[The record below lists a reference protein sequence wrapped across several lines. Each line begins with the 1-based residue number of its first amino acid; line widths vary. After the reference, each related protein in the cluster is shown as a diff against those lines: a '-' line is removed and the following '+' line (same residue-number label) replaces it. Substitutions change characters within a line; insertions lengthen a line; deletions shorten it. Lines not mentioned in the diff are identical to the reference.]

1 MDESVTK
8 NVPTLAVI
16 DFGSQFNQLIAR
28 KVRELGVYSELFPYN
43 VSMETLK
50 ENNVQGLIFTGG
62 PKRVLND
69 DAFKVDPA
77 IYDLGLPILAID
89 YGAQLMVNQ
98 LGGKIQEVEHSET
111 EVATLEIS
119 NGEIPLFKGLKT
131 EEKVW
136 QSVSDQIVEL
146 PEGFEAI
153 AGADH
158 DENAVIFNKEKNFYG
173 VQFHPEVGQ
182 TEKGPQIIENFAK
195 DICEFEG
202 DWDMG
207 QFIDLE
213 IEKIREQVGDKKVL
227 LGLSGGVDSSV
238 TGVLLNKAIGDQLV
252 CIFVDHGLL
261 RKNEAEEVMENLSG
275 KFGLN
280 IVHVEATERY
290 LTKLAGVSDPE
301 EKRKIIGNEFIEVFS
316 DEARKL
322 DGVEFLAQGT
332 LYTDIIESGT
342 ETAETIKSH
351 HNVGGLPEDLEF
363 ELIEPMNTL
372 FKDEVRALGEKLGMP
387 ADLVWRQPFPGP
399 GLAVRVLGEITRDKL
414 EVVRESDA
422 ILREEIKNAGLERDI
437 WQYFTVLPGFKTVGV
452 TDDKR
457 TYDYTIGIRAINS
470 VDGVTADWAR
480 IPLDLLDKISK
491 RITNEVDG
499 INRVVYDI
507 TSKPPAT
514 VEWE

>member
-1 MDESVTK
+1 MNESVTK

-16 DFGSQFNQLIAR
+16 DFGSQSNQLITR
-28 KVRELGVYSELFPYN
+28 KIRELGVYSELFPYN

-50 ENNVQGLIFTGG
+50 ENNVQGLVFTGG
-62 PKRVLND
+62 PRRVLSE

-77 IYDLGLPILAID
+77 IYTLGLPILAID
-89 YGAQLMVNQ
+89 YGAQLMVQQ
-98 LGGKIQEVEHSET
+98 LGGEISPAEESGAGIT
-111 EVATLEIS
+111 TLELL
-119 NGEIPLFKGLKT
+119 NHDVPLFKGLNPK
-131 EEKVW
+131 EKVW
-136 QSVSDQIVEL
+136 QSINDQMTTL
-146 PEGFEAI
+146 PEGFQVVAQAE
-153 AGADH
+153 H
-158 DENAVIFNKEKNFYG
+158 EEHAVIYNQEKNFYG
-173 VQFHPEVGQ
+173 VQFHPEVHQ
-182 TEKGPQIIENFAK
+182 TENGKQIIENFAM
-195 DICEFEG
+195 DICGFTG
-202 DWDMG
+202 DWDME

-213 IEKIREQVGDKKVL
+213 VKKIREQVGDKKVL

-261 RKNEAEEVMENLSG
+261 RKNEAEEVMESLSG

-280 IVHVEATERY
+280 IVHVEASERY
-290 LTKLAGVSDPE
+290 LSKLEGVSNPE

-332 LYTDIIESGT
+332 LYTDVIESGT

-363 ELIEPMNTL
+363 DLIEPMNTL
-372 FKDEVRALGEKLGMP
+372 FKDEVRALGEELGMP
-387 ADLVWRQPFPGP
+387 ADLVWRQPCPGP
-399 GLAVRVLGEITRDKL
+399 GLAVRVLSEITREKL

-422 ILREEIKNAGLERDI
+422 ILREEIKHAGLERDI

-452 TDDKR
+452 TDVKL
-457 TYDYTIGIRAINS
+457 TYDYTIGIRAIHS

>member
-1 MDESVTK
+1 MKDPVTK

-16 DFGSQFNQLIAR
+16 DFGSQSNQLIAR

-50 ENNVQGLIFTGG
+50 ENNVQGLIFTGS
-62 PKRVLND
+62 PRRVLNE
-69 DAFKVDPA
+69 DAFIVDPA
-77 IYDLGLPILAID
+77 IYELGLPILAID
-89 YGAQLMVNQ
+89 YGAQLMVHQ
-98 LGGKIQEVEHSET
+98 LGGEIIEASAKAT
-111 EVATLEIS
+111 EAATLKINDS
-119 NGEIPLFKGLKT
+119 KQALFKELSNQET
-131 EEKVW
+131 VW
-136 QSVSDQIVEL
+136 QSLTHQITTL
-146 PEGFEAI
+146 PEGFETLATTQ
-153 AGADH
+153 A
-158 DENAVIFNKEKNFYG
+158 ETNAVIFHAKRNFYG
-173 VQFHPEVGQ
+173 VQFHPEVHQ
-182 TEKGPQIIENFAK
+182 TENGQQFIRNFVM
-195 DICEFEG
+195 DICSFAG

-207 QFIDLE
+207 QFIELE
-213 IEKIREQVGDKKVL
+213 IAKIREQVGDKKVL

-238 TGVLLNKAIGDQLV
+238 TGVLLHEAIGDQLV

-261 RKNEAEEVMENLSG
+261 RKNEAEQVMESLSG
-275 KFGLN
+275 KFGLK
-280 IVHVEATERY
+280 IIKVEASERY
-290 LTKLAGVSDPE
+290 LEKLKGISDPE
-301 EKRKIIGNEFIEVFS
+301 EKRKIIGNEFIEIFS
-316 DEARKL
+316 EEARKL
-322 DGVEFLAQGT
+322 DGVDFLAQGT
-332 LYTDIIESGT
+332 LYTDVIESGT

-351 HNVGGLPEDLEF
+351 HNVGGLPEDLAF

-372 FKDEVRALGEKLGMP
+372 FKDEVRALGEELGMP
-387 ADLVWRQPFPGP
+387 SELVWRQPFPGP
-399 GLAVRVLGEITRDKL
+399 GLGVRVLGEITREKL

-470 VDGVTADWAR
+470 IDGVTAEWSK
-480 IPLDLLDKISK
+480 IPLDLLDKISR

>member
-1 MDESVTK
+1 MNESVTK

-16 DFGSQFNQLIAR
+16 DFGSQFNQTIAR
-28 KVRELGVYSELFPYN
+28 RVRELGVYSELFPYN

-62 PKRVLND
+62 PRRVLHE

-89 YGAQLMVNQ
+89 YGAQLMVDQ
-98 LGGKIQEVEHSET
+98 LGGSIKESAHSET
-111 EVATLEIS
+111 EVATLKIS
-119 NGEIPLFKGLKT
+119 DTKNVLFKELSAA
-131 EEKVW
+131 EKIW
-136 QSVSDQIVEL
+136 QSVSDQIIDL
-146 PEGFEAI
+146 PEEFEVI
-153 AGADH
+153 ASADH
-158 DENAVIFNKEKNFYG
+158 DENAAIFNKEKNFYG

-182 TEKGPQIIENFAK
+182 TEKGRQIIENFVK
-195 DICEFEG
+195 DICGFEG
-202 DWDMG
+202 NWDMG

-261 RKNEAEEVMENLSG
+261 RKNEAEQVMENLSG

-280 IVHVEATERY
+280 IVHVEAQDRY
-290 LTKLAGVSDPE
+290 LSKLKGVSDPE
-301 EKRKIIGNEFIEVFS
+301 EKRKVIGNEFIEVFS

-372 FKDEVRALGEKLGMP
+372 FKDEVRALGEELGMP

-399 GLAVRVLGEITRDKL
+399 GLGVRVLGEITHEKL

>member
-1 MDESVTK
+1 MDELVTK

-16 DFGSQFNQLIAR
+16 DFGSQFNQVIAR
-28 KVRELGVYSELFPYN
+28 RVRELGVYSELFPYN

-62 PKRVLND
+62 PRRVLHA

-77 IYDLGLPILAID
+77 IYELGLPILAID
-89 YGAQLMVNQ
+89 YGAQLMVDQ
-98 LGGKIQEVEHSET
+98 LGGMIKEVEHSET
-111 EVATLEIS
+111 EVATLNPLETDNS
-119 NGEIPLFKGLKT
+119 LFKGLNA

-136 QSVSDQIVEL
+136 QSVSDQIAAL
-146 PEGFEAI
+146 PEGFEVI
-153 AGADH
+153 ANADH

-173 VQFHPEVGQ
+173 VQFHPETGQ
-182 TEKGPQIIENFAK
+182 TEKGKQLIENFVK
-195 DICEFEG
+195 DICGFAG

-213 IEKIREQVGDKKVL
+213 VEKIRKQVGDKKVL

-261 RKNEAEEVMENLSG
+261 RKNEAEQVMENLSG

-280 IVHVEATERY
+280 IVHVEAQDRY
-290 LTKLAGVSDPE
+290 LSKLVGVSDPE
-301 EKRKIIGNEFIEVFS
+301 EKRKVIGNEFIEVFS
-316 DEARKL
+316 DEARRL

-372 FKDEVRALGEKLGMP
+372 FKDEVRALGEELGMP

-399 GLAVRVLGEITRDKL
+399 GLGVRVLGEITREKL

>member
-1 MDESVTK
+1 
-8 NVPTLAVI
+8 
-16 DFGSQFNQLIAR
+16 
-28 KVRELGVYSELFPYN
+28 
-43 VSMETLK
+43 
-50 ENNVQGLIFTGG
+50 
-62 PKRVLND
+62 
-69 DAFKVDPA
+69 
-77 IYDLGLPILAID
+77 
-89 YGAQLMVNQ
+89 
-98 LGGKIQEVEHSET
+98 
-111 EVATLEIS
+111 
-119 NGEIPLFKGLKT
+119 
-131 EEKVW
+131 
-136 QSVSDQIVEL
+136 
-146 PEGFEAI
+146 
-153 AGADH
+153 
-158 DENAVIFNKEKNFYG
+158 
-173 VQFHPEVGQ
+173 
-182 TEKGPQIIENFAK
+182 
-195 DICEFEG
+195 
-202 DWDMG
+202 MG

-213 IEKIREQVGDKKVL
+213 VKKIREQVGDRKVL

-261 RKNEAEEVMENLSG
+261 RKDEGKQVMESLAG
-275 KFGLN
+275 RFGLN
-280 IVHVEATERY
+280 IIKVEAQDRY
-290 LTKLAGVSDPE
+290 LSKLAGVSDPE

-322 DGVEFLAQGT
+322 DGVDFLAQGT
-332 LYTDIIESGT
+332 LYTDVIESGT

-372 FKDEVRALGEKLGMP
+372 FKDEVRALGEELGIP
-387 ADLVWRQPFPGP
+387 SDLVWRQPFPGP
-399 GLAVRVLGEITRDKL
+399 GLAVRVLGEITPEKL

-422 ILREEIKNAGLERDI
+422 ILREEIRNAGLERDI

-457 TYDYTIGIRAINS
+457 TYDYTIGIRAITS
-470 VDGVTADWAR
+470 IDGVTADWAR
-480 IPLDLLDKISK
+480 IPLELLDKISK

>member
-1 MDESVTK
+1 MSESVTK

-261 RKNEAEEVMENLSG
+261 RKNEAEEVMENLSD

>member
-1 MDESVTK
+1 MDELVTK

-16 DFGSQFNQLIAR
+16 DFGSQFNQVIAR
-28 KVRELGVYSELFPYN
+28 RVRELGVYSELFPYN
-43 VSMETLK
+43 VSMETLE

-62 PKRVLND
+62 PRRVLHA

-77 IYDLGLPILAID
+77 IYELGLPILAID
-89 YGAQLMVNQ
+89 YGAQLMVDQ
-98 LGGKIQEVEHSET
+98 LGGMIKEVEHSET
-111 EVATLEIS
+111 EVATLNLLETDNS
-119 NGEIPLFKGLKT
+119 LFKGLNA

-136 QSVSDQIVEL
+136 QSVSDQIAAL
-146 PEGFEAI
+146 PEGFEVI
-153 AGADH
+153 ANADH
-158 DENAVIFNKEKNFYG
+158 DENAVIFNKEKSFYG
-173 VQFHPEVGQ
+173 VQFHPETGQ
-182 TEKGPQIIENFAK
+182 TEKGKQLIENFVK
-195 DICEFEG
+195 DICGFAG

-213 IEKIREQVGDKKVL
+213 VEKIRKQVGDKKVL

-261 RKNEAEEVMENLSG
+261 RKNEAEQVMENLSG

-280 IVHVEATERY
+280 IVHVEAQDRY
-290 LTKLAGVSDPE
+290 LSKLVGVSDPE
-301 EKRKIIGNEFIEVFS
+301 EKRKVIGNEFIEVFS
-316 DEARKL
+316 DEARRL

-372 FKDEVRALGEKLGMP
+372 FKDEVRALGEELGMP

-399 GLAVRVLGEITRDKL
+399 GLGVRVLGEITREKL

>member
-1 MDESVTK
+1 MNELVTK

-16 DFGSQFNQLIAR
+16 DFGSQFNQVIAR
-28 KVRELGVYSELFPYN
+28 RVRELGVYSELFPYN

-62 PKRVLND
+62 PRRVLHA

-89 YGAQLMVNQ
+89 YGAQLMVDQ
-98 LGGKIQEVEHSET
+98 LGGTIKESEHSET
-111 EVATLEIS
+111 EVATLHLLDTK
-119 NGEIPLFKGLKT
+119 NVLFKGLNA
-131 EEKVW
+131 EEKIW
-136 QSVSDQIVEL
+136 QSVNDQIIAL
-146 PEGFEAI
+146 PEGFEVI
-153 AGADH
+153 ASAEH
-158 DENAVIFNKEKNFYG
+158 DENAVVFNKEKNFYG

-182 TEKGPQIIENFAK
+182 TEKGKQLIENFAK
-195 DICEFEG
+195 DICGFAG
-202 DWDMG
+202 DWNMG

-213 IEKIREQVGDKKVL
+213 VGKIREQVGDKKVL

-261 RKNEAEEVMENLSG
+261 RKNEAEQVMENLSG

-280 IVHVEATERY
+280 IVHVEAQDRY
-290 LTKLAGVSDPE
+290 LSKLEGVSDPE
-301 EKRKIIGNEFIEVFS
+301 EKRKVIGNEFIEVFS

-351 HNVGGLPEDLEF
+351 HNVGGLPEDLAF
-363 ELIEPMNTL
+363 ELIEPMSTL
-372 FKDEVRALGEKLGMP
+372 FKDEVRALGEELGMP

-399 GLAVRVLGEITRDKL
+399 GLGVRVLGEITREKL
-414 EVVRESDA
+414 AVVRESDA

>member
-195 DICEFEG
+195 DICEFKG

-372 FKDEVRALGEKLGMP
+372 FKDEVRALGEELGMP

>member
-1 MDESVTK
+1 MNESVTK

-16 DFGSQFNQLIAR
+16 DFGSQFNQTIAR
-28 KVRELGVYSELFPYN
+28 RVRELGVYSELFPYN

-62 PKRVLND
+62 PRRVLHE

-89 YGAQLMVNQ
+89 YGAQLMVDQ
-98 LGGKIQEVEHSET
+98 LGGSIKESAHSET
-111 EVATLEIS
+111 EVATLKIS
-119 NGEIPLFKGLKT
+119 DTKNVLFKELSAA
-131 EEKVW
+131 EKIW
-136 QSVSDQIVEL
+136 QSVSDQIIDL
-146 PEGFEAI
+146 PEGFEVI
-153 AGADH
+153 ASADH
-158 DENAVIFNKEKNFYG
+158 DENAAIFNKEKNFYG

-182 TEKGPQIIENFAK
+182 TEKGRQIIENFVK
-195 DICEFEG
+195 DICGFEG
-202 DWDMG
+202 NWDMG

-261 RKNEAEEVMENLSG
+261 RKNEAEQVMENLSG

-280 IVHVEATERY
+280 IVHVEAQDRY
-290 LTKLAGVSDPE
+290 LSKLKGVSDPE
-301 EKRKIIGNEFIEVFS
+301 EKRKVIGNEFIEVFS

-372 FKDEVRALGEKLGMP
+372 FKDEVRALGEELGMP

-399 GLAVRVLGEITRDKL
+399 GLGVRVLGEITHEKL

>member
-261 RKNEAEEVMENLSG
+261 RKNEAEEVMENLSD

>member
-1 MDESVTK
+1 MNESVTK

-28 KVRELGVYSELFPYN
+28 KVRELGVYSELYPYN

-77 IYDLGLPILAID
+77 IYDLDLPILAID
-89 YGAQLMVNQ
+89 YGAQLMVDQ
-98 LGGKIQEVEHSET
+98 LGGKIQEVKHSET
-111 EVATLEIS
+111 EVTTLDIFDTDV
-119 NGEIPLFKGLKT
+119 PLFKGLNNK
-131 EEKVW
+131 EQVW

-146 PEGFEAI
+146 PEGFIAI
-153 AGADH
+153 AGAEH
-158 DENAVIFNKEKNFYG
+158 DKNAVIYNKEKNFYG
-173 VQFHPEVGQ
+173 IQFHPEVGQ
-182 TEKGPQIIENFAK
+182 TEKGSQIIKNFAK
-195 DICEFEG
+195 DICAFEG
-202 DWDMG
+202 DWNMG

-261 RKNEAEEVMENLSG
+261 RKNEAEEVMESLSG

-290 LTKLAGVSDPE
+290 LTKLEGVSDPE

-372 FKDEVRALGEKLGMP
+372 FKDEVRALGEELGMP
-387 ADLVWRQPFPGP
+387 AELVWRQPFPGP

-457 TYDYTIGIRAINS
+457 TYDYTIGIRAITS

>member
-1 MDESVTK
+1 MSESVTK

-301 EKRKIIGNEFIEVFS
+301 ENVKS
-316 DEARKL
+316 
-322 DGVEFLAQGT
+322 
-332 LYTDIIESGT
+332 SGT
-342 ETAETIKSH
+342 
-351 HNVGGLPEDLEF
+351 NLL
-363 ELIEPMNTL
+363 
-372 FKDEVRALGEKLGMP
+372 RY
-387 ADLVWRQPFPGP
+387 LVMKH
-399 GLAVRVLGEITRDKL
+399 V
-414 EVVRESDA
+414 S
-422 ILREEIKNAGLERDI
+422 
-437 WQYFTVLPGFKTVGV
+437 
-452 TDDKR
+452 
-457 TYDYTIGIRAINS
+457 
-470 VDGVTADWAR
+470 
-480 IPLDLLDKISK
+480 
-491 RITNEVDG
+491 
-499 INRVVYDI
+499 
-507 TSKPPAT
+507 
-514 VEWE
+514 